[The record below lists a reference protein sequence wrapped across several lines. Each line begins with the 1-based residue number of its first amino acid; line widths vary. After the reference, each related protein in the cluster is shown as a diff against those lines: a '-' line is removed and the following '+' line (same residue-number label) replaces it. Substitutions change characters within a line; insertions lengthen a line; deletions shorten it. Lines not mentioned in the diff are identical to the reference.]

1 MAVELEAGLPLFQ
14 ATLHPETQMLKSS
27 PKMAHRTTVNDA
39 MNDSTHYYKATVE
52 GWRDDRRR
60 ARVRFRQVV
69 DGTPVDADWIE
80 ADAVECSSALD
91 PLAKA
96 KDLSLDICCGND
108 PVSICAVQDVLFAF
122 VDRIPEDHRL
132 RSLMVVITVVLP
144 NDPNERSMV
153 VSDVWPTA
161 FKKLDIIH
169 ENKSIQPGD
178 LSRMHMTAFLTD
190 PLRGIRRLGGDK
202 RRGQVEFEFAGHTG
216 AVWKEISTDVRKMI
230 CGETEVKDFRVFQRY
245 FEGMRNLAKSMV
257 TALKDTNRL
266 QGKPVQDEI
275 APMTPESRPPTPA
288 TTGGRPQ
295 IIDLEAAVP
304 EVIDLT
310 VDEPQASLGLSGFR
324 AITKAM
330 AMARI
335 RGSFIDLKTEHDRL
349 LSMAENILKIASPLP
364 EDGRTQRAIQRLQA
378 NSEYVATIFPKE
390 TDISHFGYN
399 ESDARFAEYKSDP
412 KGYVLPGKEKTRK
425 RKREG
430 NTHKPK

>member
-1 MAVELEAGLPLFQ
+1 
-14 ATLHPETQMLKSS
+14 
-27 PKMAHRTTVNDA
+27 MAHRTTVNDA
-39 MNDSTHYYKATVE
+39 MNDSTHSYKATVE

-60 ARVRFRQVV
+60 SRLCFRQVV
-69 DGTPVDADWIE
+69 DGTPVDGDWFE
-80 ADAVECSSALD
+80 TDDVPHSSALD
-91 PLAKA
+91 ALAKA

-108 PVSICAVQDVLFAF
+108 PVSVCAVQDILFAF
-122 VDRIPEDHRL
+122 IDRIPQNHRL
-132 RSLMVVITVVLP
+132 RSLTVTITVVLP

-161 FKKLDIIH
+161 FRKLDIIH
-169 ENKSIQPGD
+169 ENKNIQPGD

-190 PLRGIRRLGGDK
+190 PLREIRRLGGDK
-202 RRGQVEFEFAGHTG
+202 RRGHVGFEFAGHTG
-216 AVWKEISTDVRKMI
+216 VVWKEIPTDVRKLV
-230 CGETEVKDFRVFQRY
+230 CGETEVKDYRLFQRY

-288 TTGGRPQ
+288 TTGRGPQ
-295 IIDLEAAVP
+295 IIDLEAEVP

-310 VDEPQASLGLSGFR
+310 LDEPQFSLGLSEFR

-335 RGSFIDLKTEHDRL
+335 RGNFTDLKTEHDRL

-364 EDGRTQRAIQRLQA
+364 EDGRTQRAIQRLQD
-378 NSEYVATIFPKE
+378 NKEYVSTIFPKE
-390 TDISHFGYN
+390 TDVSHYGYN
-399 ESDARFAEYKSDP
+399 HSDARFAEYKSDP
-412 KGYVLPGKEKTRK
+412 KGSARPEKEKTRK